1 METVAQSA
9 GVLSFEEAYEVVRE
23 HCRRIIRTGQAQSE
37 EVLLLQAVGRVLAE
51 PVVADRDFP
60 PFPRATRDGF
70 AVRAHDL
77 ASGVTLLRV
86 VGQVRAGDSYD
97 LPVATGE
104 AVEIMTGAAVPA
116 GADAVVMVEYTERK
130 RAPEIDR
137 KERKGSQRKQ
147 QAEQAEPDDILDCL
161 RESERDDPEE
171 AVAED
176 LVEIQRAAT
185 AGENI
190 VPAGAEARAGQ
201 ELLPRGVRLGSAQIA
216 LAAAA
221 GKASVKVY
229 RKPRVAILSTGDELV
244 EVAEKPGP
252 SQIRNSNSYSLAA
265 LVAECGGEPVQL
277 PIAPDE
283 EGKLTELIQEGLKAD
298 MLLLSGGVSMGKFDL
313 VEQALKG
320 LGAQFFFTGALIQ
333 PGKPVVF
340 GEVSQGLKP
349 ISKEAGYG
357 TIGLRPSEAEAPDYP
372 ARTLIQTKNQESEE
386 ERTIPFFGLPGN
398 PVSVMVTFELFAR
411 QMVEA
416 LSGAQPGQLKSA
428 RAKLKKDFKTKTG
441 LTRFLPAMLDG
452 GLYDPEVEV
461 VQWQGSGD
469 MLAAARANC
478 YLVVPPDREKL
489 AKGEMV
495 TVVLR

>member
-1 METVAQSA
+1 MNTAAQSA
-9 GVLSFEEAYEVVRE
+9 GVLSFDEAYEVVRE
-23 HCRRIIRTGQAQSE
+23 HCRKAAVTDRASE
-37 EVLLLQAVGRVLAE
+37 EVLLMQALGRVLAA
-51 PVVADRDFP
+51 PISADRNFP
-60 PFPRATRDGF
+60 PFARATRDGF
-70 AVRAHDL
+70 AVRTDDL
-77 ASGVTLLRV
+77 ASGVTTLRV
-86 VGQVRAGDSYD
+86 VGQVKAGDTYD
-97 LPVATGE
+97 LPVMSGE

-130 RAPEIDR
+130 SFPEIDR
-137 KERKGSQRKQ
+137 KGREGTQ
-147 QAEQAEPDDILDCL
+147 
-161 RESERDDPEE
+161 RESESREVIEADDRILDISGYEKPRP
-171 AVAED
+171 AEKLTED
-176 LVEIQRAAT
+176 FVEIQRVAM

-190 VPAGAEARAGQ
+190 VPPGAEAREGQ
-201 ELLPRGVRLGSAQIA
+201 ELLPRGARLGAAQIA

-221 GKASVKVY
+221 GKASLKVY
-229 RKPRVAILSTGDELV
+229 RKPKVAILSTGDELV
-244 EVAEKPGP
+244 QVAEKPGP

-265 LVAECGGEPVQL
+265 LVAECGGEAVQL

-313 VEQALKG
+313 VEQTLNS

-340 GEVSQGLKP
+340 GEVGS
-349 ISKEAGYG
+349 
-357 TIGLRPSEAEAPDYP
+357 
-372 ARTLIQTKNQESEE
+372 
-386 ERTIPFFGLPGN
+386 IPFFGLPGN

-416 LSGAQPGQLKSA
+416 LSGAEPSRLKSA
-428 RAKLKKDFKTKTG
+428 SARLRKDFKTKTG

-452 GLYDPEVEV
+452 GLHDPEVDV
-461 VQWQGSGD
+461 VPWQGSGD
-469 MLAAARANC
+469 MMAAARANC

-495 TVVLR
+495 TVVMR

>member
-1 METVAQSA
+1 MNTAAQSA
-9 GVLSFEEAYEVVRE
+9 GVLSFEEAYEVVCE
-23 HCRRIIRTGQAQSE
+23 YCRRILKAEDRASE
-37 EVLLLQAVGRVLAE
+37 EVLLLQAAGRVLAE

-70 AVRAHDL
+70 AVRADDL
-77 ASGVTLLRV
+77 TNGKTLLRV

-97 LPVATGE
+97 LPVASGE

-116 GADAVVMVEYTERK
+116 GADAVVMVEYTETKNQEVDPKADEEPQRERSEN
-130 RAPEIDR
+130 RAVI
-137 KERKGSQRKQ
+137 G
-147 QAEQAEPDDILDCL
+147 DDQILDITSDEKA
-161 RESERDDPEE
+161 RPQEKRTEE
-171 AVAED
+171 F
-176 LVEIQRAAT
+176 VEIQRAVT
-185 AGENI
+185 TGENI
-190 VPAGAEARAGQ
+190 VPAGAEARVGQ
-201 ELLPRGVRLGSAQIA
+201 ELLPRGVKLGSAQIA

-221 GKASVKVY
+221 GKASLKVY
-229 RKPRVAILSTGDELV
+229 SKPRVAILSTGDELV

-265 LVAECGGEPVQL
+265 MVAECGGEPLQL
-277 PIAPDE
+277 PIARDE
-283 EGKLTELIQEGLKAD
+283 AGKLTELIQEGLKAD

-313 VEQALKG
+313 VEQALQS

-340 GEVSQGLKP
+340 GAVGSV
-349 ISKEAGYG
+349 A
-357 TIGLRPSEAEAPDYP
+357 
-372 ARTLIQTKNQESEE
+372 
-386 ERTIPFFGLPGN
+386 FFGLPGN

-411 QMVEA
+411 QVVEA
-416 LSGAQPGQLKSA
+416 LSGAEPSRLKSA
-428 RAKLKKDFKTKTG
+428 HAKLKKDFKTKTG
-441 LTRFLPAMLDG
+441 LTRFLPASLSG
-452 GLYDPEVEV
+452 GLYDAELEV

>member
-1 METVAQSA
+1 MNAAAQSA

-23 HCRRIIRTGQAQSE
+23 RCRALLEAGGRPGE
-37 EVLLLQAVGRVLAE
+37 EVLLVQALGRVLAE
-51 PVVADRDFP
+51 PVMADRDFP
-60 PFPRATRDGF
+60 PFARATRDGV
-70 AVRAHDL
+70 AVRAQDL
-77 ASGVTLLRV
+77 ADGMMTLRV

-97 LPVATGE
+97 LPVASGE

-130 RAPEIDR
+130 IKELNHKGHEGTQREFKGHEVIDT
-137 KERKGSQRKQ
+137 
-147 QAEQAEPDDILDCL
+147 DDHILDIAGQPKPKPQ
-161 RESERDDPEE
+161 EKTTQK
-171 AVAED
+171 ED
-176 LVEIQRAAT
+176 FVEIQRVVV
-185 AGENI
+185 AGENV
-190 VPAGAEARAGQ
+190 VPPGAEARAGQ
-201 ELLPRGVRLGSAQIA
+201 ELLPLGTRLGPAQIA

-221 GKASVKVY
+221 GKASLKVY
-229 RKPRVAILSTGDELV
+229 RKPRVAVLSTGDELV

-265 LVAECGGEPVQL
+265 LVTESGGEAVQL

-340 GEVSQGLKP
+340 GE
-349 ISKEAGYG
+349 AG
-357 TIGLRPSEAEAPDYP
+357 PV
-372 ARTLIQTKNQESEE
+372 
-386 ERTIPFFGLPGN
+386 PFFGLPGN

-416 LSGAQPGQLKSA
+416 LSGAEPSRLKSA
-428 RAKLKKDFKTKTG
+428 GARLRKDFKTKSG

-452 GLYDPEVEV
+452 GLYGPEVEV
-461 VQWQGSGD
+461 VPWQGSGD

-489 AKGEMV
+489 AQGEMV
-495 TVVLR
+495 TVVMR